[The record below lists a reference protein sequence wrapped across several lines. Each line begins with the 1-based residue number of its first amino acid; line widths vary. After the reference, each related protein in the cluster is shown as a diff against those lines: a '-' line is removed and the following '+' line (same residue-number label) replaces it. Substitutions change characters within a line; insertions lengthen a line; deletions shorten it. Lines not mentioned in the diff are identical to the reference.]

1 MIDGVGIVPP
11 ATPPPPATNLTVV
24 LNNDLSMT
32 FSWVAASSTG
42 TAIRSALVMRAGGP
56 ITAQP
61 TLAQAG
67 QIGGTGSPV
76 SFGSG
81 VDLGGGNWLVFAT
94 GNPAASTNVTATVQN
109 LTPGVVY
116 YAAVYTFTGSGAN
129 KSFNSVLPAT
139 GATANL
145 QDGQLL
151 SITVLPAPKVP
162 MGGIG
167 QLEVLGNFQGGAQVN
182 VSPFAQLIPQD
193 GTIIAAADGAL
204 TGLTNGTTQVTVI
217 YSGFTNV
224 VNVTVRPPTFTDNF
238 SVSHDYLNNGA
249 TGSAYDGIYLKNGD
263 IPESTFNGLGTGL
276 TLGADAN
283 IGAPNTLSV
292 TNQNGQ
298 WENDGD
304 DGFFLFK
311 YVPGDFQMSVHISD
325 YQIIAY
331 TFPGLGARAFSHGAY
346 GTNVGAP
353 FVIGYTPS
361 PPLAVTETNGEDWV
375 SFTRFD
381 EFGIGTYPRL
391 NITNTVL
398 QSIQLNQDNGD
409 NWLLIIRQNGTD
421 FNFYERSTNTEPWRL
436 TPLKTSYVVPEFAN
450 QPMQVGIEYAQ
461 YAGTPAYAHFDSFML
476 DVLPIAPKLTVIL
489 TNNNVSISWPTAAG
503 VTLQSTPA
511 LVPPSWQPEPTPPTQ
526 NNGTSTVVLPATN
539 RTEFFRLVQ

>member
-1 MIDGVGIVPP
+1 MIDGLGIVPP

-32 FSWVAASSTG
+32 FSWVAASSAG
-42 TAIRSALVMRAGGP
+42 APIRSALVMRAGGP

-67 QIGGTGSPV
+67 SIGGTGSPV

-81 VDLGGGNWLVFAT
+81 VNLGGDNWLVFAT
-94 GNPAASTNVTATVQN
+94 ANPAASTNVTATVNN

-129 KSFNSVLPAT
+129 KSFNNVLPPS
-139 GATANL
+139 GAVANL
-145 QDGQLL
+145 QDGALL
-151 SITVLPAPKVP
+151 SISVLPPPTVP
-162 MGGIG
+162 MGGLG
-167 QLEVLGNFQGGAQVN
+167 QLQVLGNFQGGAQVN

-193 GTIIAAADGAL
+193 PTIIATADGAL
-204 TGLTNGTTQVTVI
+204 TGLTNGTTKITVI

-224 VNVTVRPPTFTDNF
+224 VNVTVRPPSFIDNF
-238 SVSHDYLNNGA
+238 GTSHDYLNNGVA
-249 TGSAYDGIYLKNGD
+249 GTPYDGVYLKNGD
-263 IPESTFNGLGTGL
+263 VPESTFNGLGTGL

-283 IGAPNTLSV
+283 VGAPNILSV

-311 YVPGDFQMSVHISD
+311 YVQGDFQVSVHISD
-325 YQIIAY
+325 YQIVAY

-346 GTNVGAP
+346 GTNIGAP
-353 FVIGYTPS
+353 FAIGFTT
-361 PPLAVTETNGEDWV
+361 VGTETNGEDWV

-391 NITNTVL
+391 NITNNVL

-409 NWLLIIRQNGTD
+409 NWLLIIRQNGTE

-436 TPLKTSYVVPEFAN
+436 TPLKTSYSVPEFAG

-461 YAGTPAYAHFDSFML
+461 YAGTPAYAHFDSYML
-476 DVLPIAPKLTVIL
+476 DITPPSPKLEVTLANGKV
-489 TNNNVSISWPTAAG
+489 TISWPTAPG
-503 VTLQSTPA
+503 VSLQFTPS
-511 LVPPSWQPEPTPPTQ
+511 LGPVNWQPEPTQPTI
-526 NNGTSTVVLPATN
+526 NGGTTSVVLSPTN
-539 RTEFFRLVQ
+539 AAAYFRLVQ